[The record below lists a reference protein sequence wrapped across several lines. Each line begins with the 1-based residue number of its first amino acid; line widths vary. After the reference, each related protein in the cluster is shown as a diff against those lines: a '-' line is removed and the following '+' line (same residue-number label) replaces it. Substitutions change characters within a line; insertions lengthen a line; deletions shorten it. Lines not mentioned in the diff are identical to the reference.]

1 MQATR
6 QRVFYRDDKKKEMP
20 TIFMSNDDQEN
31 CRFEPEAG
39 SLNPKFWSLPSNKFP
54 VPQHLL
60 ETADTEQAFQD
71 KMGTNL
77 QKSNPEIYK
86 KGILKKALRFY
97 KKGEFKMAMGEIMG
111 GFKISSLR
119 RHFAPEK

>member
-1 MQATR
+1 
-6 QRVFYRDDKKKEMP
+6 
-20 TIFMSNDDQEN
+20 MSNDDQEN

-60 ETADTEQAFQD
+60 ETADTEKAFQD
-71 KMGTNL
+71 KLGENL
-77 QKSNPEIYK
+77 SKSNPEIYK
-86 KGILKKALRFY
+86 KGILKKALRWY
-97 KKGEFKMAMGEIMG
+97 KGGEFKRAMDELMT